1 MLKMA
6 KDNEKD
12 NPHAAV
18 ILRRD
23 RYMHDLIHSCPTTT
37 EAVQSTK
44 ELDRVLENSSC
55 KIKEW
60 ISSSEIVLNEL
71 SQVFLKKP
79 DEEKSV
85 ESTAVPTAV
94 HLDGEKGMKTLGI
107 GWNSQTDVLSFMVKE
122 PNVTKLTKRV
132 VLSNVSR
139 LYNPLGLASAV
150 TIKARIA
157 LQDIWRA
164 KNFDWDDP

>member
-18 ILRRD
+18 ILRGD
-23 RYMHDLIHSCPTTT
+23 RYMHDLIHSCLTTK

-107 GWNSQTDVLSFMVKE
+107 GWNSQTDVLSFVVKE

-139 LYNPLGLASAV
+139 LYNPLGLAPAV

>member
-18 ILRRD
+18 ILRGD
-23 RYMHDLIHSCPTTT
+23 RYMHDLIHSCPTTK

-94 HLDGEKGMKTLGI
+94 HLDGEKGMKDI
-107 GWNSQTDVLSFMVKE
+107 GHWMELSDRR
-122 PNVTKLTKRV
+122 P
-132 VLSNVSR
+132 
-139 LYNPLGLASAV
+139 
-150 TIKARIA
+150 
-157 LQDIWRA
+157 
-164 KNFDWDDP
+164 